1 MDDIAFTTM
10 LAALFSMMNPLG
22 NVGIFAGMTANNTV
36 AEARAIACK
45 CAMASAVT
53 LLIVIWSGGALMA
66 FFGIN
71 VDELR
76 AGGGIIVLLIGLHML
91 FNKEEHKTSASEREA
106 AEMKDSIAI
115 VPLAIPIVAGPGT
128 IATALVGAERHS
140 GIWARIDMSLLVIG
154 LCVFIGVLFW
164 FSKPIAAW
172 VGPSG
177 MAVVTRIMGMVL
189 VSIAMGMISGGL
201 VALIPALGGAA

>member
-1 MDDIAFTTM
+1 MDDIAFSTM

-22 NVGIFAGMTANNTV
+22 NVGIFAGMTANNTE

-45 CAMASAVT
+45 CAIACAVT
-53 LLIVIWSGGALMA
+53 LLIVIWSGGALMQ

-71 VDELR
+71 VNELR

-91 FNKEEHKTSASEREA
+91 FNKEEHKTSASERA
-106 AEMKDSIAI
+106 DAETKDSIAI

-140 GIWARIDMSLLVIG
+140 GIWARIDMSLLVVG

-164 FSKPIAAW
+164 FSKPIASW

-201 VALIPALGGAA
+201 VALIPALGA

>member
-1 MDDIAFTTM
+1 MDDIAFSTM

-22 NVGIFAGMTANNTV
+22 NVGIFAGMTANNTQ

-45 CAMASAVT
+45 CAIACAVT
-53 LLIVIWSGGALMA
+53 LLIVIWSGGALMQL
-66 FFGIN
+66 FGIN
-71 VDELR
+71 VNELR

-91 FNKEEHKTSASEREA
+91 FNKEEHKTSASERA
-106 AEMKDSIAI
+106 DAETKDSIAI

-140 GIWARIDMSLLVIG
+140 GIWARIDMSLLVVG
-154 LCVFIGVLFW
+154 LCIFIGVLFW
-164 FSKPIAAW
+164 FSKPIASW

-201 VALIPALGGAA
+201 VALVPALGA